1 MMLLL
6 ESGFAHHGMWHTVLK
21 SCGLSG
27 AYSQSV
33 ISHNISEMMHGPR
46 HVDGV
51 KKYRKAKA
59 DRITVAA
66 AESMAG

>member
-1 MMLLL
+1 MP
-6 ESGFAHHGMWHTVLK
+6 LK
-21 SCGLSG
+21 KGK
-27 AYSQSV
+27 SQSV